1 MDDVARVLRDVFES
15 LGPTN
20 RIARQLV
27 NRLELAEDAMAE
39 AEVIVDE
46 LSDIAELL
54 WSTSLVALA
63 LADLEDDLNR
73 P

>member
-1 MDDVARVLRDVFES
+1 MDDVARVLRDVFEG

-63 LADLEDDLNR
+63 LADLEDELNR